1 MTPLLALDADAVSA
15 GPFAL
20 LIIGVLL
27 VVTVLLIKN
36 MGRRLRNLPAEFPD
50 DPRGLR
56 ARDDEDPPTG

>member
-1 MTPLLALDADAVSA
+1 MTHHLALEADAVSA

-20 LIIGVLL
+20 LIILVML

-36 MGRRLRNLPAEFPD
+36 MGGRIKNLPEEFPD

-56 ARDDEDPPTG
+56 SRDEDTP

>member
-1 MTPLLALDADAVSA
+1 MTLALDADAVSA

-20 LIIGVLL
+20 LIVAVML

-36 MGRRLRNLPAEFPD
+36 MGSRIRRLPQEFPD

-56 ARDDEDPPTG
+56 SRKDDDAA

>member
-1 MTPLLALDADAVSA
+1 MTPHLALDADAVSA

-20 LIIGVLL
+20 FIVLAML

-36 MGRRLRNLPAEFPD
+36 MGGRIRNLPEEFPD

-56 ARDDEDPPTG
+56 ARDKDQP